1 MSLLC
6 GPAHDDFWRLAP
18 AAPVLN
24 MHLPSFEYLKPDSV
38 AAAVRMLDEADG
50 RAAILAGGTD
60 LMASMGQRLS
70 TPERLISIRDLPE
83 LQGVTLLA
91 DGGARIAA
99 GTTLTDLVDHDGLAA
114 RLPMFHKAVRSVASV
129 HVRNMATL
137 GGNLALPTRC
147 WYTNQTETWRNAR
160 AGCFKTDVEQCHVLA
175 SSDRC
180 VATSSADTVPALIA
194 LNASITA
201 VSQHGERHIAL
212 GDFYRDDGAVP
223 TVLDQDELI
232 TAIHIPGF
240 SGRSA
245 FLKVTP
251 REGIDFG
258 LGNIAVVA
266 GGTNERPESVRIIV
280 NSLGSHP
287 MRLRAAEAA
296 LLEQGLSDHGIDV
309 AMHVARQDL
318 GEITNL
324 WTPAGYK
331 RRLVRTLLR
340 RALVGIRDGEATG
353 R

>member
-1 MSLLC
+1 
-6 GPAHDDFWRLAP
+6 
-18 AAPVLN
+18 

-38 AAAVRMLDEADG
+38 AAAVRMLGEADG

-70 TPERLISIRDLPE
+70 KPERLISIRDLPE

-91 DGGARIAA
+91 DGSVRIAA
-99 GTTLTDLVDHDGLAA
+99 GTTLTDVVDHDGLAA

-175 SSDRC
+175 SSHRC

-201 VSQHGERHIAL
+201 VSRRGERKIPLA
-212 GDFYRDDGAVP
+212 DFYRDDGAVP
-223 TVLDQDELI
+223 TILDKDELI
-232 TAIHIPGF
+232 TSIQVPGF
-240 SGRSA
+240 TGRSV

-258 LGNIAVVA
+258 LGNIAVVVS
-266 GGTNERPESVRIIV
+266 GPNERPAVVRIIV
-280 NSLGSHP
+280 NSLGPHP

-296 LLEQGLSDHGIDV
+296 LLEQGLADQGIDM
-309 AMHVARQDL
+309 AMKVARQDL
-318 GEITNL
+318 GEVTNL

-340 RALVGIRDGEATG
+340 RALVELRETEVGG

>member
-1 MSLLC
+1 
-6 GPAHDDFWRLAP
+6 
-18 AAPVLN
+18 
-24 MHLPSFEYLKPDSV
+24 MHLPNFEYLKPDSV
-38 AAAVRMLDEADG
+38 ADAVRMLGEADG
-50 RAAILAGGTD
+50 SAAILAGGTD

-70 TPERLISIRDLPE
+70 TPERLISIRNLSE
-83 LQGVTLLA
+83 LQGVTLLD
-91 DGGARIAA
+91 DGGVRIAA
-99 GTTLTDLVDHDGLAA
+99 GTTLTDLVDHAELAA
-114 RLPMFHKAVRSVASV
+114 SLPMFHKAVRSVASV

-175 SSDRC
+175 SSQHC

-201 VSQHGERHIAL
+201 ISQRGEREIPL
-212 GDFYRDDGAVP
+212 SGFYRDDGALP
-223 TVLDQDELI
+223 TVLDKDELI
-232 TAIHIPGF
+232 TSIHVPGF
-240 SGRSA
+240 TGRGA

-258 LGNIAVVA
+258 LGNIAVA
-266 GGTNERPESVRIIV
+266 LGGTNERPGAVRIIV

-296 LLEQGLSDHGIDV
+296 LLEQGLTDQGIDI
-309 AMHVARQDL
+309 AMDVARQDL
-318 GEITNL
+318 GEVTNL

-340 RALVGIRDGEATG
+340 RALLSLRDPDTG
-353 R
+353 SA